1 MKVKVQLFCGMRL
14 VAQASL
20 VEIDVSENATVA
32 ELLERLIDKY
42 GEPMSKEI
50 KDPISGEY
58 ASTIILVN
66 GCILS
71 FEQGMSTVLSEGDTV
86 AFLEVITGG

>member
-14 VAQASL
+14 VANASI
-20 VEIDVSENATVA
+20 VEMDIPENATVA
-32 ELLERLIDKY
+32 ELLEQLINRY

-66 GCILS
+66 GSILS